1 MYQINQRM
9 QTKMYK
15 IVFSSLRFLGLI
27 NGSNV
32 QQKRLQTILLLT
44 KMLKENAICVVLRIP
59 HQPNVLILDFL
70 LKKLLR
76 LQKIVMKMT
85 SKQKESNVLE
95 NLIHNSNQMNAHKSF
110 NFFCINKKT
119 NDMDSRSSH
128 SKSLLFIIIQRISL
142 VVGLPTHC

>member
-27 NGSNV
+27 NGSNA

-44 KMLKENAICVVLRIP
+44 KMLKENAICVVLLIP
-59 HQPNVLILDFL
+59 HQPNVLTLDFL

-76 LQKIVMKMT
+76 LQKVVIKMT
-85 SKQKESNVLE
+85 SKQKEVNVLE
-95 NLIHNSNQMNAHKSF
+95 NLIHNSNQMNAHKKF
-110 NFFCINKKT
+110 NFSTVIK
-119 NDMDSRSSH
+119 
-128 SKSLLFIIIQRISL
+128 
-142 VVGLPTHC
+142 

>member
-1 MYQINQRM
+1 MYQINQSM

-27 NGSNV
+27 NGSNA

-59 HQPNVLILDFL
+59 HQPNVLTLDFL

-76 LQKIVMKMT
+76 LQKVVIKMT
-85 SKQKESNVLE
+85 SKQKEANVLE
-95 NLIHNSNQMNAHKSF
+95 NPIRNSNRMNAHKFSNFSAVIKRQLIWVQNPIASKVCYLPSF
-110 NFFCINKKT
+110 RELHLYCI
-119 NDMDSRSSH
+119 
-128 SKSLLFIIIQRISL
+128 
-142 VVGLPTHC
+142 